1 MPAPRKYPDE
11 LRDRAQRLVAEA
23 MSEDA
28 ALSLNAAVK
37 RIASKVGV
45 VPDTLR
51 GWVRRACGKSDRID
65 AEVAARSVLAVQLV
79 GGREPSS
86 ARLITAPGDRG
97 LYSHQDNLR
106 VQMALFPGFAAA
118 RWMDQPG
125 SPCQVASG
133 SQGVGWLES

>member
-11 LRDRAQRLVAEA
+11 LRDRAQGLVAEA

-51 GWVRRACGKSDRID
+51 GWVRRARGKSDRID
-65 AEVAARSVLAVQLV
+65 AEVAAGSVLAVQLV

-97 LYSHQDNLR
+97 LHSQDNLR

-118 RWMDQPG
+118 RRMDQPG

>member
-1 MPAPRKYPDE
+1 VRCLVRTGGGAE
-11 LRDRAQRLVAEA
+11 L
-23 MSEDA
+23 A
-28 ALSLNAAVK
+28 ASLT
-37 RIASKVGV
+37 GC
-45 VPDTLR
+45 
-51 GWVRRACGKSDRID
+51 RR
-65 AEVAARSVLAVQLV
+65 VAAGSVLAVQLV

-106 VQMALFPGFAAA
+106 VQMAPFPGFAAA